1 MSSTM
6 VKLEKVC
13 DVIRGVTFKPEDLV
27 PPFTENSI
35 VVMRTKNVQVK
46 GLDYEDLISI
56 PIDLIKD
63 QKKVLIDG
71 DLLISSANS
80 WYLVGKTSFFETNKL
95 ASPVTAGGF
104 ISIIRPK
111 ASIKSKYLYHW
122 LTTDKS
128 QHKIRH
134 LGRQTTNISNLD
146 FKQFKKLEIPLPSLP
161 EQQRIADILD
171 KAEAINQKRE
181 QALALCDE
189 FLRATFLN
197 MFGDPVSNPKG
208 WKVDKLKNLTS
219 INPKPD
225 KSKLQNININEG
237 VSFVPMAAVC
247 EVDKKVTEYERRPL
261 NEVIKGFTY
270 FEKEDVILAKITPC
284 FENGKM
290 AHLNNLPTDIGYGS
304 TEFHVF
310 RVSNKTIMPEY
321 LFNMLKLEYFLEMGA
336 FKMRGAAG
344 QRRVPI
350 EFFGEFVMPIP
361 PIELQQKFSE
371 IVEKVNAIKAHIQ
384 HAQELPLFD
393 ALSQQAFKGE
403 LTQ

>member
-6 VKLEKVC
+6 VKLEKIC

-56 PIDLIKD
+56 PLDLIKD

-95 ASPVTAGGF
+95 ALPVTAGGF

-134 LGRQTTNISNLD
+134 FGRQTTNISNLD
-146 FKQFKKLEIPLPSLP
+146 FSQFKKLEIPLPPLA

-171 KAEAINQKRE
+171 KAEAITQKRE
-181 QALALCDE
+181 QALTLCDE
-189 FLRATFLN
+189 FLRATFLD

-208 WKVDKLKNLTS
+208 WDIYNWEKVIDIKNGKNQKKVAQENGEYAIFGSGGEMGRANDFITPAFS
-219 INPKPD
+219 VIIGRKG
-225 KSKLQNININEG
+225 NINDPILITEPVWNVDTAFG
-237 VSFVPMAAVC
+237 LVPNIEMLLHDYLYLFC
-247 EVDKKVTEYERRPL
+247 
-261 NEVIKGFTY
+261 
-270 FEKEDVILAKITPC
+270 
-284 FENGKM
+284 
-290 AHLNNLPTDIGYGS
+290 
-304 TEFHVF
+304 VF
-310 RVSNKTIMPEY
+310 FDFLRLNKT
-321 LFNMLKLEYFLEMGA
+321 
-336 FKMRGAAG
+336 
-344 QRRVPI
+344 VT
-350 EFFGEFVMPIP
+350 IP
-361 PIELQQKFSE
+361 SLRMIRY
-371 IVEKVNAIKAHIQ
+371 
-384 HAQELPLFD
+384 D
-393 ALSQQAFKGE
+393 
-403 LTQ
+403 TR

>member
-189 FLRATFLN
+189 FLRATFLD
-197 MFGDPVSNPKG
+197 MFGHHFSSKGYPSSTKKSIALLTDYIDYRGKTPKKTEYG
-208 WKVDKLKNLTS
+208 IPLITAKNVRKGYVDEEPREFISEDLYDDWMTRGLPLKNDVLFTTEAPLG
-219 INPKPD
+219 NVA
-225 KSKLQNININEG
+225 LLG
-237 VSFVPMAAVC
+237 
-247 EVDKKVTEYERRPL
+247 EYEKVAVGQRLVSLRCKE
-261 NEVIKGFTY
+261 EVTPIY
-270 FEKEDVILAKITPC
+270 FMYALLDRYTQQLI
-284 FENGKM
+284 FQRSS
-290 AHLNNLPTDIGYGS
+290 GS
-304 TEFHVF
+304 TVKGIRTKEL
-310 RVSNKTIMPEY
+310 Y
-321 LFNMLKLEYFLEMGA
+321 
-336 FKMRGAAG
+336 
-344 QRRVPI
+344 QI
-350 EFFGEFVMPIP
+350 EIPTP
-361 PIELQQKFSE
+361 PIELQQKFSS
-371 IVEKVNAIKAHIQ
+371 IAEKINGIKTRIQ
-384 HAQELPLFD
+384 EAQELPLFD

-403 LTQ
+403 LTL